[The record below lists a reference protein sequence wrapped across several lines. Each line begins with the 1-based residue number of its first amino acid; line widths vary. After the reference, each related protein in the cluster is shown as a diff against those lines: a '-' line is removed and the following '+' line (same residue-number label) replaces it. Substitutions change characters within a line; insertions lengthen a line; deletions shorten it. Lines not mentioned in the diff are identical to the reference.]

1 MKIAVVGN
9 CQGESLTLC
18 LQAMNPNLEVEFV
31 PVAKL
36 RNGSR
41 VARDLL
47 QHNHFTFVQPALASE
62 LGDEFADRIHLF
74 PAIVFPAF
82 HPDQVYLSGVG
93 HAGVFEEMIG
103 SPLVTYHSAIAVFCY
118 VHKISVDE
126 ALNWYNPFVFG
137 RFGYLDK
144 WGEAKAALLAQ
155 GEAANLPLGELFNKW
170 ARGGNFMSTMNH
182 PRLDV
187 MEDVAR
193 KLLERTGLP
202 IINNNVADYLN
213 DPLKNYTVWPVY
225 PAIGERLGLQ
235 GDYNFKNHSNNPTLT
250 LRDFVQQ
257 SYAIYDGY
265 DPASFEPF
273 DLSVAEMGARISLP
287 TGVTADAPRNP
298 YASARPVQFWK
309 NSVAGVP
316 AAALDPVVDP
326 LFTIGKTDKIAT
338 AGSCFAQHVAR
349 TLAKSGFNYFVPEGA
364 PEGMDPAEAKDR
376 NYDVYSSRYGNVY
389 TVRQLLQLILRAE
402 GRFHPMDDVW
412 TRRDGKL
419 VDPFRPQIEPDGFE
433 SPEALKASREVHFA
447 AVRRMIREMDVFVFT
462 LGLTE
467 GWRSRYDGAVFPL
480 APGVA
485 GGVTDFDIY
494 EFVNFTP
501 EETNAD
507 LDKVIDLIKAIN
519 PSCRIILTVS
529 PVPLIAT
536 YEPRHALVATTYSK
550 SVLRVSAEYARRAYD
565 HVEYFPS
572 YEIITGSYNKGAY
585 YAEDQREV
593 VEEGV
598 SHVMSVL
605 MRHYADTEPSTTKG
619 RAADLPASPAQAPKK
634 KSLFDVV
641 CDEEA
646 ILKF

>member
-1 MKIAVVGN
+1 MKIAVLAN
-9 CQGESLTLC
+9 CQGDSLAVC
-18 LQAMNPNLEVEFV
+18 LRAMNPSLTVEFILV
-31 PVAKL
+31 TDILNGNRDKAQIVAE
-36 RNGSR
+36 N
-41 VARDLL
+41 DLI
-47 QHNHFTFVQPALASE
+47 FAQPALAQE
-62 LGDEFADRIHLF
+62 FGGLGKEKTHLF
-74 PAIVFPAF
+74 PSIVFRGL
-82 HPDQVYLSGVG
+82 HPDMVYVRGKRKG
-93 HAGVFEEMIG
+93 GEMETLNSSMVI
-103 SPLVTYHSAIAVFCY
+103 YHSAIALFCY
-118 VHKISVDE
+118 IHNTSIDDCVG
-126 ALNWYNPFVFG
+126 WYNRYVCN
-137 RFGYLDK
+137 RFGYTRQWDD
-144 WGEAKAALLAQ
+144 ARADLLAE
-155 GEAANLPLGELFNKW
+155 GEAAAMPLGALFAKW
-170 ARGGNFMSTMNH
+170 ARGGNFMYSMNH
-182 PRLDV
+182 PRLPV
-187 MEDVAR
+187 MQDLAHEILAKV
-193 KLLERTGLP
+193 GIP
-202 IINNNVADYLN
+202 VINENVSDYLV
-213 DPLKNYTVWPVY
+213 DPLKTMSIWPIY
-225 PAIGERLGLQ
+225 PPIAEAHGLI
-235 GDYNFKNHSNNPTLT
+235 GDYNFKPHGDHAPLT
-250 LRDFVQQ
+250 LREFVEQ
-257 SYAIYDGY
+257 SYQIYDDY
-265 DPASFEPF
+265 ERDTLDPIGF
-273 DLSVAEMGARISLP
+273 SVAEHQVKLVGSGAGASAN
-287 TGVTADAPRNP
+287 TPRNP

-309 NSVAGVP
+309 NSVAGV
-316 AAALDPVVDP
+316 AAEALDPVVDP

-376 NYDVYSSRYGNVY
+376 NYDVYSARYGNVY

-402 GRFHPMDDVW
+402 GRFHPMDESW

-433 SPEALKASREVHFA
+433 TLEALKASREVHFA

-467 GWRSRYDGAVFPL
+467 GWRSRFDGAVYPL

-605 MRHYADTEPSTTKG
+605 MRHYADTESSTTKA
-619 RAADLPASPAQAPKK
+619 RAADLPASSTQAPKK

-646 ILKF
+646 ILNF